1 MSSRKD
7 IENLRAEMAAADV
20 EVLRVLEKRARLSK
34 QLGKLSGGVVPSI
47 LADRERVGPLEAAAS
62 GDLPVES
69 IRQVFRAI
77 FAALSSLERPM
88 RVAFVGAEG
97 SLGYVAARQIF
108 GASVQAT
115 GYEAA
120 SQALDEAA
128 RGRVDFALAPYE
140 SSLEGPLIGTIFALK
155 QTDLVIVGQCEL
167 SAGIS
172 LLSRTGNL
180 SDIEKVYA
188 SAQDRVNCQSFLNSR
203 LPRASV
209 LDVRSPWIACQFAAE
224 DHGGAAL
231 AHESVGDQHNL
242 SVVLANVGDSPD
254 LRIRY
259 SVIGSRPSP
268 RTGQDMTS
276 IIFTVNDEPGALL
289 NALGHFAERG
299 INVKNVISRPMPGEG
314 WEYLFYIEVVGHVT
328 DRAILSAIE
337 VMKKNTKFLR
347 VLGSYPTH
355 GFRDDGHQQR

>member
-7 IENLRAEMAAADV
+7 IDNLRAQMAEADLT
-20 EVLRVLEKRARLSK
+20 VLRAIERRAQLSK
-34 QLGKLSGGVVPSI
+34 QLGKLSAGVTPS
-47 LADRERVGPLEAAAS
+47 LVTDRERMTPIEQSAS

-69 IRQVFRAI
+69 LRAVYRSI
-77 FAALSSLERPM
+77 FAALNSLERPT
-88 RVAFVGAEG
+88 RIAFVGAEG
-97 SLGYVAARQIF
+97 SLGYVAARHIF
-108 GASVQAT
+108 GAAVQAT
-115 GYEAA
+115 GYESA

-128 RGRVDFALAPYE
+128 RGRADYALAPYE

-167 SAGIS
+167 EAGIS
-172 LLSRTGNL
+172 MLSRTGNL
-180 SDIEKVYA
+180 ADIEKVYA
-188 SAQDRVNCQSFLNSR
+188 SAQDRVNCQAFLNTK

-209 LDVRSPWIACQFAAE
+209 IDVRSPAIACQFAAE

-231 AHESVGDQHNL
+231 AHESIGDLHKL
-242 SVVLANVGDSPD
+242 SVVLSNVGDAPD
-254 LRIRY
+254 LRVRY
-259 SVIGSRPSP
+259 ALIGSRPSP

-299 INVKNVISRPMPGEG
+299 INLKNVISRPVPGES

-328 DRAILSAIE
+328 DRAVMASLD

-355 GFRDDGHQQR
+355 C